1 MRFEATHNGTGSGG
15 GPFGDDAR
23 TYYDPDLR
31 ALALAVNVEVPPG
44 GRWQYNNFHP
54 LLLGMILERVTGRTV
69 SAYLSEKGM
78 NGCRRVHTVAL
89 KAGDTC
95 EL

>member
-1 MRFEATHNGTGSGG
+1 MTSGLRYNGTGSGG

-44 GRWQYNNFHP
+44 GRWHF
-54 LLLGMILERVTGRTV
+54 
-69 SAYLSEKGM
+69 
-78 NGCRRVHTVAL
+78 L
-89 KAGDTC
+89 KAVVAAVEAPRAGLTS
-95 EL
+95 